1 MLKLNQKLKKLR
13 IKNNLTQVEL
23 ADKADTNYMVP
34 PTRNSFPITIRLYN
48 HYLPYP

>member
-23 ADKADTNYMVP
+23 ADKADTN
-34 PTRNSFPITIRLYN
+34 
-48 HYLPYP
+48 